1 MNEIL
6 VRELIQES
14 FDSLLES
21 GMIEQHVEASDETVL
36 IGARSAFDSV
46 AFVTLFMDLE
56 DRIRIKANKEI
67 FLILTDIHDFN
78 VGNTALTVRVII
90 DYIMKALN

>member
-1 MNEIL
+1 MDKLL

-14 FDSLLES
+14 FNSLYES
-21 GMIEQHVEASDETVL
+21 GMIEQNAEACDDTVL
-36 IGARSAFDSV
+36 IGAKSVFDSV

-56 DRIRIKANKEI
+56 DRIRIKTEKEV

-78 VGNTALTVRVII
+78 VGNTALTVSVLI
-90 DYIMKALN
+90 DYIMKMLK